1 MSEEESLAFGVNN
14 LTSTCLSTCQFRGH
28 LSFAIHDD
36 SGQTPHEMGS
46 TNSFN
51 YSTCRCTR
59 VLHEN
64 ISWLAPEEIR
74 GLQERLHCLT
84 DFHLPFFPPSFLLSS
99 SSSTTSA
106 CLASSLSSRSQP
118 SSTRARFAGVRRG
131 DQGCRQASRPPGGLD
146 PLREGVCLR
155 GRMEDV
161 ERPSRCS
168 NLV

>member
-1 MSEEESLAFGVNN
+1 MTTAAKLRTKWDPPTH
-14 LTSTCLSTCQFRGH
+14 LTIAHAG
-28 LSFAIHDD
+28 
-36 SGQTPHEMGS
+36 
-46 TNSFN
+46 
-51 YSTCRCTR
+51 

-161 ERPSRCS
+161 RGKTLTMFKFRLKCPR
-168 NLV
+168 

>member
-1 MSEEESLAFGVNN
+1 MTTAAKLRTKWDPPTH
-14 LTSTCLSTCQFRGH
+14 LTIAHAG
-28 LSFAIHDD
+28 
-36 SGQTPHEMGS
+36 
-46 TNSFN
+46 
-51 YSTCRCTR
+51 

-84 DFHLPFFPPSFLLSS
+84 NFHLPFFPPSFLLSS

-131 DQGCRQASRPPGGLD
+131 DQGCRQASRPAASIRYVRECVYVGGWRTWKD
-146 PLREGVCLR
+146 PH
-155 GRMEDV
+155 DV
-161 ERPSRCS
+161 QISSEMPEVAPLGA
-168 NLV
+168 NMLVIL